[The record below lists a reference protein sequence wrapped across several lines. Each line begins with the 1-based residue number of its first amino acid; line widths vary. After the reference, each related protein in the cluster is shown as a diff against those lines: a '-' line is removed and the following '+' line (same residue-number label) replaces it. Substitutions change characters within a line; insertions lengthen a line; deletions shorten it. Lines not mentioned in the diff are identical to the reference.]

1 MIGILTWNNYI
12 SRILKAVCLKGNAAL
27 CTVRLDRLILKV
39 ILILVCY
46 VFFAVERDPN
56 KRRVKP
62 VGPAHQSLLD
72 FDLGESS
79 DDSDFRI
86 EDHFE
91 ESDDDS
97 IDSDDDGG
105 GKGNSLQASLV

>member
-1 MIGILTWNNYI
+1 MYP
-12 SRILKAVCLKGNAAL
+12 LKTVCRKGNAARL
-27 CTVRLDRLILKV
+27 TVRFYWLILKV
-39 ILILVCY
+39 ILIVWCVLVS
-46 VFFAVERDPN
+46 VERDPK

-91 ESDDDS
+91 ESDDDDS
-97 IDSDDDGG
+97 LDSDDEGE
-105 GKGNSLQASLV
+105 GKGKSL

>member
-1 MIGILTWNNYI
+1 MLQGLQQD
-12 SRILKAVCLKGNAAL
+12 LKSVSKSG
-27 CTVRLDRLILKV
+27 LI
-39 ILILVCY
+39 CY
-46 VFFAVERDPN
+46 LSVERDPK

-105 GKGNSLQASLV
+105 EKGKSLQSAPL